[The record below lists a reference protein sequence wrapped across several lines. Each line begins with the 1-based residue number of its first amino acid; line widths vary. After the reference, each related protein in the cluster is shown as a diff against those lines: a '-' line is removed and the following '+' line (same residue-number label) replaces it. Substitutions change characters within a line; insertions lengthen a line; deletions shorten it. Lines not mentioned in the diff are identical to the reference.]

1 MRRRKLSLTSWKC
14 GGVWNS
20 YWRLPGIVVLEYK
33 FSLFVREQ
41 FCLDT
46 FKGFNVDR
54 RYWFLRSRRFPN
66 FVCSWWS
73 IMCHFSWSL
82 NAITFLPQY
91 VWSLNAFTFLPQWGE
106 IDLLCIGVRYLA
118 GVLCVV
124 SEERKRLP
132 FTLVVF
138 WLQELSAAFYFDLY
152 N

>member
-1 MRRRKLSLTSWKC
+1 MFRRKLSLTSWKC

-66 FVCSWWS
+66 FVWGEYRASTILPLYLS
-73 IMCHFSWSL
+73 GV
-82 NAITFLPQY
+82 TFLPLY
-91 VWSLNAFTFLPQWGE
+91 LYPCCMESLSLCGVSMCMRRNCCVCWSILIKGHSVDCYSHLFCSLAQGAICSFL
-106 IDLLCIGVRYLA
+106 
-118 GVLCVV
+118 
-124 SEERKRLP
+124 
-132 FTLVVF
+132 
-138 WLQELSAAFYFDLY
+138 FDLY